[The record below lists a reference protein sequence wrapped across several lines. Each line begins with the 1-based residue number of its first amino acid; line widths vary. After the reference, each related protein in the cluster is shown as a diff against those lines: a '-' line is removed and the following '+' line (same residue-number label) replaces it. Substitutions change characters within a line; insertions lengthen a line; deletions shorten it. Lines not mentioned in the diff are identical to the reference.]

1 MCKGNMKLMSNHA
14 FHNIKGSDLDST
26 TDYPMRPLLSQKL
39 IALTHESVVRIKWG
53 NTYRICSLLPGN
65 CKLPVNI
72 CLYSH
77 CDCFGVFKLIHSCC

>member
-1 MCKGNMKLMSNHA
+1 MKLMSNQALHS
-14 FHNIKGSDLDST
+14 IKGSDRDSI

-53 NTYRICSLLPGN
+53 HTYRICSLLPGN

-77 CDCFGVFKLIHSCC
+77 CDCVGVFKLMLSCC